1 MLAGSFC
8 AWNHHRCTRHQPTY
22 DQPAHTFITPTLTC
36 SLSFCG
42 VQVVV
47 TLRVKSWDFGTGAGF
62 YVHATQEPWKSNYRM
77 YAYITEV
84 VCGSHDNSIYY
95 CESPDTAV
103 PDTTLPRSLNSLIR
117 STLTSPLT
125 QRRCLFLA
133 TPWGGGTEPWRTLE
147 KAWQVTV
154 LQLMI

>member
-1 MLAGSFC
+1 MALTQVATRRLRMGSVLS
-8 AWNHHRCTRHQPTY
+8 CTG
-22 DQPAHTFITPTLTC
+22 
-36 SLSFCG
+36 S
-42 VQVVV
+42 QVVV

-133 TPWGGGTEPWRTLE
+133 TPWGGARSPEEPWKRRMMSRC
-147 KAWQVTV
+147 WQRPTPA
-154 LQLMI
+154 LSWINQGSDD